1 MEFDE
6 LKKIWD
12 SQTHEPLWVINEN
25 ALHKRIQAKK
35 SQAHHITTISELLLI
50 FVNMGMGGIVLGL
63 TISKGSDNLFMY
75 LMGGWML
82 ATALYV
88 LASRIRRLQGENTF
102 DRSLL
107 GELNHAL
114 SMATYQVS
122 LSRLMRW
129 NIVPIGVLSLLGIGE
144 GGKSVWLLVGLLVFF
159 VLIYVA
165 SGWEHRFYKGKKREL
180 EALQKKLQAEG
191 SLKAGQNDTK
201 SR

>member
-12 SQTHEPLWVINEN
+12 SQTKEPLWVINEN

-35 SQAHHITTISELLLI
+35 GQAQHITTISELLLI

-63 TISKGSDNLFMY
+63 TIFKGSHNLFMY

-102 DRSLL
+102 DRSML

-114 SMATYQVS
+114 SMASYQVG
-122 LSRLMRW
+122 LSGLMRW
-129 NIVPIGVLSLLGIGE
+129 NILPIGVLCLLSIWE
-144 GGKSVWLLVGLLVFF
+144 GGKSVWLLVCLLIFF
-159 VLIYVA
+159 VLVYFA
-165 SGWEHRFYKGKKREL
+165 SGWEHRIYKGKKREL
-180 EALQKKLQAEG
+180 EGLQKKLQEEEIT
-191 SLKAGQNDTK
+191 S
-201 SR
+201 